1 MAKEKR
7 MNLQFLITPFAWAL
21 GQLFHVTGNF
31 GWSIILFTV
40 LIRVIILPL
49 TLPALKSQRKMRE
62 LQPKLKELQKR
73 HKGDKDALAK
83 AQMALYKEHNFN
95 PLGGCL
101 PSLLQFVPLI
111 IIYNVLQK
119 FIHDGNT
126 GALTGTLFLGIDMVQ
141 KDKTFILPILAA
153 ASQLILSL
161 MIAPATKKP
170 DVIPDASKDKQ
181 VQDLNKKE
189 DEQQDMAEAMQ
200 KQMLFMAPVMT
211 GIFAVNFPAGLALY
225 WIASTVVSIVQQYF
239 ITGWGGLIDVLNYLP
254 FKTKQKVSTTP
265 ADNLQALAK
274 ALSEQSHNLALEA
287 NQQRKIEKSTV
298 QSAQKPKKS
307 TVKKQKKSLKKKR
320 AK

>member
-1 MAKEKR
+1 
-7 MNLQFLITPFAWAL
+7 
-21 GQLFHVTGNF
+21 
-31 GWSIILFTV
+31 
-40 LIRVIILPL
+40 
-49 TLPALKSQRKMRE
+49 MRE